1 MLLNPDLTAL
11 AWKRL
16 PSGPRRT
23 FHYSKE
29 RAKGMKTIKIYG
41 GLVVC
46 IFTGAAIVLLHG
58 IVQIVIGVTG
68 AFVLVGWLRFSLP
81 VLEMAGKG
89 AMFIFKHKMEMS
101 EQAHQHWMDTLD
113 MGLKEQVVRYAVTRG
128 LNIEVAH
135 NGTISASQPRRNV
148 RVCEER
154 HPVDAP
160 QVEMSKQAALPGPL
174 NECLNLSSAFR
185 PHADTFL
192 SQRGMIVGISGS
204 GKSNTLATV
213 HEEFGRLLVPF
224 LLIDTENEYGSL
236 CVPEYLPRGKRFDVS
251 RVTQENAKEFGR
263 YIIENHLQVI
273 LDVTSYEASEAAMVV
288 VNTLAGLQGW
298 EEELDN
304 DDRLSFMVTLS
315 EAGAW
320 FPQSSNAIPY
330 SKDAYTELQTAFFTN
345 LVPRGRKRGLGLIFD
360 LQRPAQVDKR
370 LMQTSWKILHRQ
382 TEPRDIEVYKTIAG
396 LEREEVIG
404 LGNGEAYIYTSQV
417 SGQRVQIR
425 QRSSRH
431 ESNTPGLESI
441 KRRQY
446 RLSEPDEISEDFGMA
461 ESPRNGLN
469 TVFRGFRIGQKD
481 EVKDQLNGIP
491 ETTKEAIIGLYNAG
505 RKRTEIQSDMG
516 LNGDEYWMIKTV
528 CDECDREARSA

>member
-1 MLLNPDLTAL
+1 
-11 AWKRL
+11 
-16 PSGPRRT
+16 
-23 FHYSKE
+23 
-29 RAKGMKTIKIYG
+29 MKTIKIYG
-41 GLVVC
+41 GLVVG
-46 IFTGAAIVLLHG
+46 IFTVAAIVMFHG
-58 IVQIVIGVTG
+58 IIQIFVGAAG
-68 AFVLVGWLRFSLP
+68 AFVFAGWLRFSWP
-81 VLEMAGKG
+81 VLEGLGK
-89 AMFIFKHKMEMS
+89 AVMSIFKHKLEAN
-101 EQAHQHWMDTLD
+101 EQAHQQWMAIADL
-113 MGLKEQVVRYAVTRG
+113 GLREQVVQYAVTHG
-128 LNIEVAH
+128 LNIEFAQ
-135 NGTISASQPRRNV
+135 NGTIAASQPRREV
-148 RVCEER
+148 KVFEDREYR
-154 HPVDAP
+154 RPLDMQQP
-160 QVEMSKQAALPGPL
+160 RLSLPSGPSD
-174 NECLNLSSAFR
+174 ECLNLSPTFQ
-185 PHADTFL
+185 PHADTVL
-192 SQRGMIVGISGS
+192 SQRGMVVGISGS
-204 GKSNTLATV
+204 GKSNTLATI

-236 CVPEYLPRGKRFDVS
+236 CTSEYLPRGKRFDVGQ
-251 RVTQENAKEFGR
+251 VTQSNAKSFGR

-273 LDVTSYEASEAAMVV
+273 LDVTSYEANEAAMVV
-288 VNTLAGLQGW
+288 VNTLAGLQEW

-330 SKDAYTELQTAFFTN
+330 SKEAYTELQTAFFTN

-382 TEPRDIEVYKTIAG
+382 TEPRDIEIYKTIAE
-396 LEREEVIG
+396 LEREEVVS

-425 QRSSRH
+425 QRRSRH

-446 RLSEPDEISEDFGMA
+446 RLSELTEISGDFGMA

-469 TVFRGFRIGQKD
+469 TGFRDFRLENNEELKSTPNR
-481 EVKDQLNGIP
+481 VP
-491 ETTKEAIIGLYNAG
+491 ETTKEAIIGLYSAG

-516 LNGDEYWMIKTV
+516 LNGDEYWMIKAV
-528 CDECDREARSA
+528 CDEHDREARSA